1 MKFNI
6 IIGGSL
12 GYSGGGTLM
21 DLIRE
26 VDTYYVTPQEFRL
39 FTDPDGLLSL
49 ESALV
54 DNWNIFQSDLAL
66 KRFKKLCYNL
76 NRKFHSPYS
85 TLGYSKYFGDS
96 FINSTNNYI
105 NELVD
110 FKYMG
115 LWYGIDTYIQR
126 KLNKFKIFQRSS
138 ITTKN
143 IFISSNISEI
153 EFIDIT
159 KKFVLKLFE
168 DLLLKYEKINIAI
181 DEGNVAFN
189 ATRIFR
195 YLPQS
200 SKIIVIIRN
209 PLDIYSQMKVSGA
222 MFIPEEIGD
231 FIKYQKALYKR
242 LEQQKKEVA
251 NDRFLIIRFE
261 DLVLKYDDSV
271 NTIFTFLNIDHKL
284 HSRKKTIFIP
294 EVSKRNIGLWKNN
307 LCEKEINIINKDLI
321 STIKE
326 YYYEYVA

>member
-1 MKFNI
+1 MNFDI
-6 IIGGSL
+6 IFSGSL
-12 GYSGGGTLM
+12 GYSGGGALM
-21 DLIRE
+21 DFLRE

-54 DNWNIFQSDLAL
+54 DNWNVFQSDLAL

-96 FINSTNNYI
+96 FISSTNNYI

-159 KKFVLKLFE
+159 KKFILKLFE

-181 DEGNVAFN
+181 DEGNVACN
-189 ATRIFR
+189 ATRVFR
-195 YLPQS
+195 YLPQY
-200 SKIIVIIRN
+200 SKIVVIIRN

-231 FIKYQKALYKR
+231 FIKYQNALYKR

-271 NTIFTFLNIDHKL
+271 DMVFKFLNINPKH

-294 EVSKRNIGLWKNN
+294 DISKKSIGLWKYN
-307 LCEKEINIINKDLI
+307 LNDREIDTINKDLKQI
-321 STIKE
+321 IEK
-326 YYYEYVA
+326 YNYDY